1 MSEVPPKMTRRE
13 MRVLRQIR
21 SGFCYEIS
29 RDVRDRLKSM
39 GLISETRDGLATTA
53 EGLRR
58 IDTGRRQG
66 RRLTTFMH
74 QT

>member
-1 MSEVPPKMTRRE
+1 MSEVPPKLTRRE

-21 SGFCYEIS
+21 SGFCYAIS

-39 GLISETRDGLATTA
+39 DLISESRDGLAITT

-58 IDTGRRQG
+58 IEAGK
-66 RRLTTFMH
+66 
-74 QT
+74 